1 MTFSEESFA
10 ENVDDKY
17 LELLDMYKKLSGEQT
32 TFEECRNAYHLYLED
47 PSEFNRGQLKEKYE
61 RVPEHQRLYLSDM
74 DTKDMDYQR
83 IIYTPEEKREV

>member
-47 PSEFNRGQLKEKYE
+47 PSEFNRGKL
-61 RVPEHQRLYLSDM
+61 
-74 DTKDMDYQR
+74 
-83 IIYTPEEKREV
+83 